1 MKETNQLHIAAI
13 SLTDAV
19 LLSHSKTN
27 LEAYKY
33 FLTRNFRKEYFG
45 TLISGYYFDLIPNLN
60 LKQLK
65 IEIFK

>member
-1 MKETNQLHIAAI
+1 MKEPNQLFIAI
-13 SLTDAV
+13 NLTDAV

-45 TLISGYYFDLIPNLN
+45 TLISGYYFDLNSNLN

-65 IEIFK
+65 IEISK